1 MIGTKQILTGMLALA
16 FTMPAAACAQATEAM
31 PEQRDIV
38 EVAVQAGVFNTL
50 VAAVQAA
57 DLVATLQG
65 DGPFTVFAPT
75 DEAFAALP
83 AGTVESL
90 LANPEALRAVLTY
103 HVVAGRVTS
112 SDLVAAG
119 GANPSTV
126 NGQNLNIVVGSGG
139 VTVNSASVVQAD
151 VMARNGVIH
160 VINRVL
166 LPEMEHGGWN
176 GLSVIRCP
184 LSVVRCPLSPLP
196 VSGEGTMRQGISGAC
211 CARPESVAI
220 AHRPI
225 GPPPWI
231 PAVEHALRTTDAR
244 SLPRTGVQPGEAER
258 PRGLGSSPAPITS
271 SPSCTTRSPSP
282 ADPSRS

>member
-16 FTMPAAACAQATEAM
+16 FTIPAAACAQTTETM
-31 PEQRDIV
+31 TEQRDIV

-119 GANPSTV
+119 GANPATV

-166 LPEMEHGGWN
+166 LPEM
-176 GLSVIRCP
+176 
-184 LSVVRCPLSPLP
+184 
-196 VSGEGTMRQGISGAC
+196 
-211 CARPESVAI
+211 
-220 AHRPI
+220 
-225 GPPPWI
+225 
-231 PAVEHALRTTDAR
+231 
-244 SLPRTGVQPGEAER
+244 
-258 PRGLGSSPAPITS
+258 
-271 SPSCTTRSPSP
+271 
-282 ADPSRS
+282 